1 MAREI
6 RAFNVTIPAGTPI
19 SAGFTADLS
28 FPARIVQQIDVLVPP
43 GPRGEVG
50 FAIGSA
56 GRPVIPEQ
64 TGQFIVTD
72 DEVIHWPLENYI
84 DSGSWTFFGYNT
96 GAFPHTL
103 YVRFQLGLV
112 QQPGGAAPIAAAALA
127 STPGVSSNG
136 GPAPTPPLPPLP
148 PAPIPPAPPLPP
160 LPPAPIPPA
169 PPSPPAPPGVGP
181 PTIRGDVMPAEVPFP
196 AVTVVSV
203 PYDVVL
209 SYNPSFARGY
219 VTVRNP
225 GQAQVSGRLV
235 YVGDTDGV
243 PIATFDYNLGPGQGT
258 TWHLDS
264 QSKVGDVVLQSTSG
278 PVTVSWKVGTL

>member
-6 RAFNVTIPAGTPI
+6 RAFNVTIPAGTLQ
-19 SAGFTADLS
+19 SAGFTSDLS

-96 GAFPHTL
+96 GAFPHTI

-112 QQPGGAAPIAAAALA
+112 QQPGGVAPVAASAI
-127 STPGVSSNG
+127 SSEPGTSPTS
-136 GPAPTPPLPPLP
+136 GPAPSPPLPPLP
-148 PAPIPPAPPLPP
+148 PSPIPPAPPAPPLPP
-160 LPPAPIPPA
+160 PPIPPI
-169 PPSPPAPPGVGP
+169 SPAPPPPPGAGP

-209 SYNPSFARGY
+209 FYNPSFARGY
-219 VTVRNP
+219 VNLRNP
-225 GQAQVSGRLV
+225 GGSPISGRLV
-235 YVGDTDGV
+235 YVDSSSGV
-243 PIATFDYNLGPGQGT
+243 PVGNFDFNLDPGKGT
-258 TWHLDS
+258 SWHLDT
-264 QSKVGDVVLQSTSG
+264 QTVVGDVVLQSVSG
-278 PVTVSWKVGTL
+278 PVSVSWKVGTL